1 MATTAL
7 GVMVAS
13 VPPAQADS
21 KTFHDARG
29 DTNAPSDITKVV
41 VRNGGPS
48 GTRVSTS
55 VKVGDLAT
63 RDRVSFW
70 FDTRRRNA
78 GPEYRIV
85 VEPNTSGPVLEK
97 VNGWNGPT
105 TIKRC
110 RGLRARADAFGPD
123 VVSTSAPRPCLGRP
137 PRVRVAVK
145 ARFVYT
151 RRIVVDWAPGR
162 HAFFGS
168 VPK

>member
-1 MATTAL
+1 MA
-7 GVMVAS
+7 VIVAAA
-13 VPPAQADS
+13 PLAQADS

-55 VKVGDLAT
+55 AQVGDLAPH
-63 RDRVSFW
+63 DRVSFW
-70 FDTRRRNA
+70 FDTRRRNV
-78 GPEYRIV
+78 GPEYRVV
-85 VEPNTSGPVLEK
+85 VEPNSDGLALEK
-97 VNGWNGPT
+97 VSGWRGPT
-105 TIKRC
+105 TIQRC
-110 RGLRARADAFGPD
+110 RGLRAHADAFGPD
-123 VVSTSAPRPCLGRP
+123 VVSASVPRPCIDRP

-145 ARFVYT
+145 AKFVYA
-151 RRIVVDWAPGR
+151 RRIVVDWAPGQ